1 MIRRKDRLMIRIS
14 PMFSD
19 NMVLQRGKNIS
30 VFGSGDEGE
39 KVTVTL
45 GANTAHAFVRN
56 GKWTAVLPAMEAAD
70 GLVMTVSAEGYSR
83 TFTGVAIGEVW
94 LAGGQSNM
102 EYELQNCTT
111 GKEHLENDTGVN
123 VRFYYTQKINS
134 LEPGYEEKITN
145 NGWQT
150 FSAESAKCWSA
161 VGYIFAKRL
170 SEKLGCTVGIIGCN
184 WGGTKASH
192 WMSAES
198 LEKDA
203 DMRFDYDKYLAAI
216 EGKTDEELV
225 REYREYETYNN
236 EWNKRSADY
245 YNNTP
250 DPSWDGCLKACG
262 ECRYPGPPVPLNP
275 FCPTALYRSMINVVC
290 PYTLAGFLYYQGES
304 DDDNPQN
311 YYKLLRGLIDL
322 WRADWGDSELPF
334 LIVQLP
340 MHRYEA
346 DTDRKHWCIIREA
359 QEKAFRTVKNTGL
372 AVAIDCGEFNE
383 IHPKNKE
390 VVAERLYL
398 QAMSVAYGEEHK
410 PVLCK
415 SVISR
420 NGAIEVAVDTESP
433 LEIRGEGGFEVAGA
447 DGAFKPAKAFAENC
461 NIRVSSPDVPEPVYI
476 RYLWTNYTDVIPVY
490 NGECQPLAP
499 FRMSVV
505 PGMAAL

>member
-170 SEKLGCTVGIIGCN
+170 SEKLG
-184 WGGTKASH
+184 WKS
-192 WMSAES
+192 E
-198 LEKDA
+198 
-203 DMRFDYDKYLAAI
+203 DYEIALSKSFML
-216 EGKTDEELV
+216 
-225 REYREYETYNN
+225 
-236 EWNKRSADY
+236 SADNAHAVHPNY
-245 YNNTP
+245 AEKADPINRPVLNGGIVIKYNAAQKYTS
-250 DPSWDGCLKACG
+250 DAVTSAFFKMICKKAGVPYQIFTNNSNIAGGSTLGNISQNHVSIPCVDIG
-262 ECRYPGPPVPLNP
+262 LAQWAMHSPYESAGAEDVGSMIKAVKCFYSTRPPV
-275 FCPTALYRSMINVVC
+275 M
-290 PYTLAGFLYYQGES
+290 
-304 DDDNPQN
+304 
-311 YYKLLRGLIDL
+311 
-322 WRADWGDSELPF
+322 
-334 LIVQLP
+334 
-340 MHRYEA
+340 
-346 DTDRKHWCIIREA
+346 DR
-359 QEKAFRTVKNTGL
+359 
-372 AVAIDCGEFNE
+372 
-383 IHPKNKE
+383 
-390 VVAERLYL
+390 
-398 QAMSVAYGEEHK
+398 
-410 PVLCK
+410 
-415 SVISR
+415 
-420 NGAIEVAVDTESP
+420 
-433 LEIRGEGGFEVAGA
+433 
-447 DGAFKPAKAFAENC
+447 
-461 NIRVSSPDVPEPVYI
+461 
-476 RYLWTNYTDVIPVY
+476 
-490 NGECQPLAP
+490 
-499 FRMSVV
+499 
-505 PGMAAL
+505 